1 MTATVLAGIAE
12 FERELTA
19 ERPLWHR
26 GCQGARQETGQQ
38 SGQRPKSDWLA
49 PRVLESVA
57 QGRSYR
63 LIGREVGLSKKTT
76 MAGIVRR
83 SNTFRQPMTQVR
95 SRSVPLN
102 VNPGP
107 FYGVTP
113 N

>member
-38 SGQRPKSDWLA
+38 SGQPPKSDWLE

-57 QGRSYR
+57 QGRGHR
-63 LIGREVGLSKKTT
+63 LIGREVGLSKKHGGGDRPT
-76 MAGIVRR
+76 G
-83 SNTFRQPMTQVR
+83 SNTFRQPMT
-95 SRSVPLN
+95 
-102 VNPGP
+102 
-107 FYGVTP
+107 
-113 N
+113 